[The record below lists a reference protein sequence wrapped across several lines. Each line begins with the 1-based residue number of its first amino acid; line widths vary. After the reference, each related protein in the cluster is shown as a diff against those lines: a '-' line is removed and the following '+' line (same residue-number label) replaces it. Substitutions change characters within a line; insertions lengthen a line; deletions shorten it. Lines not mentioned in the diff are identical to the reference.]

1 MKKTALVMALSIL
14 ITGYSHA
21 VTTSRPLGNESRI
34 RVINYVP
41 NSVIRFVGHYNF
53 HSIIEFGQDEE
64 IKTITMGDT
73 SGWQLNPA
81 GNRIF
86 LKPVSDDA
94 VTNMT
99 VITNRRTYFF
109 EMHAEYASS
118 ISDSNLAFITKFM
131 YPDGQLGV
139 PNNVGNGATSGLDLG
154 KPTTYNFRYKISG
167 KASHIEPI
175 LVFDDGK
182 FTYFKFRDVNADI
195 PSIFLVDANQN
206 ESLVNYRVTDG
217 YIVVERVTNKFSLRS
232 GKDVICVFNEKQ
244 ESTVPLP
251 KLSEINKQVPVN
263 QNVQPA
269 AVVTQPGIEV
279 IQPK

>member
-1 MKKTALVMALSIL
+1 MKVTVLALFLSFL
-14 ITGYSHA
+14 LGNYSYA

-64 IKTITMGDT
+64 IRTITMGET
-73 SGWQLNPA
+73 SGWQLNPT

-139 PNNVGNGATSGLDLG
+139 PNNVGNGVASGLDLG
-154 KPTTYNFRYKISG
+154 KPTSYNFKYKISG
-167 KASHIEPI
+167 KPSHIEPL

-182 FTYFKFRDVNADI
+182 FTYFKFRDINSDI

-206 ESLVNYRVTDG
+206 ESLINYRVTDG

-244 ESTVPLP
+244 ETIVPIP
-251 KLSEINKQVPVN
+251 KLSEINKQTPVN
-263 QNVQPA
+263 QNSQGA
-269 AVVTQPGIEV
+269 AVVTQPGIEL